1 MKQLILKDI
10 MKIYEGRDY
19 RIEALKGIN
28 LEVEKGEMIALMG
41 RSGAGKSTFLNII
54 GLIDDLTM
62 GKYLI
67 NGKEISGYKA
77 KEKARLR
84 NKTFG
89 FILQDFALID
99 QYTVAE
105 NIRLP
110 LTYSDVPK
118 REWRQRISEMLRTLG
133 IQDKQKMLPS
143 YISGGQ
149 RQRAA
154 IARALINEPEV
165 ILADEP
171 TGALDTATGGEIMN
185 IFSDI
190 KRQGKTVIIVTHD
203 EKVAGYCDR
212 ILRLED
218 GRLQELYDNYIL

>member
-1 MKQLILKDI
+1 MKQLVLENIQKV
-10 MKIYEGRDY
+10 YEGREF
-19 RIEALKGIN
+19 RVEALSGIH
-28 LEVEKGEMIALMG
+28 LEVQKGEMLALMG
-41 RSGAGKSTFLNII
+41 RSGSGKSTFLNIL
-54 GLIDDLTM
+54 GLIDEPTM
-62 GKYLI
+62 GKYYI
-67 NGKEISGYKA
+67 NGKEISGYGT
-77 KEKARLR
+77 KEKAKLR

-89 FILQDFALID
+89 FILQDFALIE

-110 LTYSDVPK
+110 LNYSDLPK
-118 REWRQRISEMLRTLG
+118 SQWRSRITDMLKKLG
-133 IQDKQKMLPS
+133 IYDKQKMRPS

-171 TGALDTATGGEIMN
+171 TGALDSATGEEIMD

-190 KRQGKTVIIVTHD
+190 KKEGKTVIIVTHD

-218 GRLQELYDNYIL
+218 GRLQ

>member
-1 MKQLILKDI
+1 MNQLVLENITKV
-10 MKIYEGRDY
+10 YEGRDF
-19 RIEALKGIN
+19 RVEALSGVQM
-28 LEVEKGEMIALMG
+28 EVQKGEMLALMG
-41 RSGAGKSTFLNII
+41 RSGSGKSTFLNIL
-54 GLIDDLTM
+54 GMIDEPTM
-62 GKYLI
+62 GSYYI
-67 NGKEISGYKA
+67 NGKEITGYKEKERA
-77 KEKARLR
+77 KLR

-89 FILQDFALID
+89 FVLQDFALIE

-110 LTYSDVPK
+110 LNYSDIPK
-118 REWRQRISEMLRTLG
+118 NEWRQRIAGMLKKLG
-133 IQDKQKMLPS
+133 ISDKQKMRPS

-171 TGALDTATGGEIMN
+171 TGALDTATGKEIMS
-185 IFSDI
+185 IFADI
-190 KRQGKTVIIVTHD
+190 KKQGKTVIIVTHD
-203 EKVAGYCDR
+203 DKVAGCCDR

-218 GRLQELYDNYIL
+218 GRLE

>member
-1 MKQLILKDI
+1 MKQLVLKDI
-10 MKIYEGRDY
+10 TKIYEGRDY
-19 RIEALKGIN
+19 RVEALNGIN
-28 LEVEKGEMIALMG
+28 LEVEKGEMLALMG

-54 GLIDDLTM
+54 GLIDQLTT
-62 GKYLI
+62 GEYYI
-67 NGKEISGYKA
+67 NGTEISGFGP
-77 KEKARLR
+77 KETARLR

-105 NIRLP
+105 NIKLP
-110 LTYSDVPK
+110 LTYSDIPK
-118 REWRQRISEMLRTLG
+118 KEWRPRISEMLKKLG
-133 IQDKQKMLPS
+133 ISDKQKMLPS

-154 IARALINEPEV
+154 IARALVNEPEV

-171 TGALDTATGGEIMN
+171 TGALDTATGREIMN

-190 KRQGKTVIIVTHD
+190 KNQGKTVIIVTHD
-203 EKVAGYCDR
+203 DKVAGYCDR

-218 GRLQELYDNYIL
+218 GRLE